1 MNIIFSYTYLFF
13 FFRND
18 PTDTDTIICI
28 DDSDTLSNQSAGNI
42 EQEQRD
48 FDQRWAMSIRMENG
62 EMSTPLV
69 NCETFNSLE
78 DVKCFKSNVT
88 WFCNFLVF

>member
-1 MNIIFSYTYLFF
+1 MYQYYLSLFSFGF
-13 FFRND
+13 CRND
-18 PTDTDTIICI
+18 QTDTDTLLCI
-28 DDSDTLSNQSAGNI
+28 DDSDTLSNQSAGNT

-69 NCETFNSLE
+69 NCETFNSLG
-78 DVKCFKSNVT
+78 DVKSFKYII
-88 WFCNFLVF
+88 